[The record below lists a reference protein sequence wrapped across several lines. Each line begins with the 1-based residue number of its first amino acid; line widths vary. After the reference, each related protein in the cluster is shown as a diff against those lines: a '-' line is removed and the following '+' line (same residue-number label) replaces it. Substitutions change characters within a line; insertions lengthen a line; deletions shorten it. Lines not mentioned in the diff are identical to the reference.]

1 MNESKKQAS
10 QDLENSIN
18 DSSQF
23 YKSAG
28 KGSKI
33 LMNKLSKLAIRSST
47 EVGGKVSTSVFSFL
61 FSDPIR
67 WIILVIIFVILIC
80 IFVPVP
86 LANSKDEN
94 GESIYESESSYQ
106 NMMTRAIQAT
116 SSAIEGSYKKTQT
129 EMEQKVIEFID
140 SNYPGNEEY
149 IHVTYMMDD
158 LDTTASNITGYIQ
171 AVNGVLINWLPTG
184 SNKSHTSGLD
194 NNNGLSV
201 GTENEFNSLGDE
213 YKKCI
218 QEYAE
223 SEPLFSINLTSDI
236 KETTINELITD
247 GNGNPIMDADGNEQY
262 QKKTVYAGDIY
273 VDVTYDISDYKEQ
286 DIEQASSIYY
296 EQIKDSTSSKDIC
309 KTQIKEA
316 ISEILYVLTGYKTI
330 PSAHIYQNNDWDLI
344 SGSNSESGT
353 TIFDGV
359 TSDGWTVPVKN
370 ATRSAGTWNY
380 EGGGKHLGY
389 DFASSEGS
397 EIIAVANGVVLVSA
411 DGCAY
416 GGLGSTCAGKG
427 GSTSGGNQIYL
438 LVTVQN
444 KLYAVKYLHMKLGT
458 PIAQG
463 TQVKA
468 GDFIG
473 QVGSTGNSS
482 GAHCHVEI
490 FYLGDAS
497 DFQNYLDTWNGDLT
511 FGCGWAGSYDGYGR
525 RCDAGYEAPC
535 RIRPESIF
543 GE

>member
-67 WIILVIIFVILIC
+67 WIILVLILVILIC
-80 IFVPVP
+80 IFVPVA

-106 NMMTRAIQAT
+106 NLMTRAIQAT
-116 SSAIEGSYKKTQT
+116 SSAIEGSYKKTQS

-140 SNYPGNEEY
+140 SNYPGNEKY

-184 SNKSHTSGLD
+184 SNKSHASGLD

-330 PSAHIYQNNDWDLI
+330 PSAHTYQNNDWDLI

-444 KLYAVKYLHMKLGT
+444 KLYTVKYLHMKLGT

-473 QVGSTGNSS
+473 QVGSTGNSN